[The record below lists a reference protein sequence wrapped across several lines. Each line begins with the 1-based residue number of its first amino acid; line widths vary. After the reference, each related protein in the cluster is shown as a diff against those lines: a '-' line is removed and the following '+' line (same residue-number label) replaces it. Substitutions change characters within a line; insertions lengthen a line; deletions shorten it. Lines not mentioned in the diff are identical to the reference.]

1 MAPQD
6 VISAIEKWKMTI
18 RPCIAG
24 KTWTAQVW
32 EKGVLREARKH
43 QNVTC
48 AVRSLSFKLA
58 GKDPEP
64 CCGDVD
70 D

>member
-1 MAPQD
+1 M
-6 VISAIEKWKMTI
+6 VI

-58 GKDPEP
+58 GKDPEL
-64 CCGDVD
+64 CCGDTD